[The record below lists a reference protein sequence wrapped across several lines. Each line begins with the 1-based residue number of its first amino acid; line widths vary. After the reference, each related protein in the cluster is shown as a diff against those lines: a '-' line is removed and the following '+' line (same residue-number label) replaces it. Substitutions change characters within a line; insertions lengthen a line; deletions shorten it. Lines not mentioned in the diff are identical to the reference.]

1 MAGTRTR
8 GQDDQAII
16 DLAFRMALARV
27 GSPRMEGTGS
37 RQLPR
42 IERSLLDP
50 LRFYGARTQLHRSST
65 ARPLPPFRRSTEIP
79 CEKIGTRKAQHL
91 ARPAQSRPLVAWPP
105 CRAPLPHD
113 ALKTVI
119 GGADKDSRPRRLP
132 LPGLAPPLGIVDPA
146 DRQSLRPGSI
156 TTIHSLTEHV
166 EKPAGSC
173 NSKLMDR
180 RPVFRT
186 LQGWTA

>member
-91 ARPAQSRPLVAWPP
+91 ARPAQSRPLVACIAP
-105 CRAPLPHD
+105 CRPP
-113 ALKTVI
+113 
-119 GGADKDSRPRRLP
+119 RP
-132 LPGLAPPLGIVDPA
+132 
-146 DRQSLRPGSI
+146 
-156 TTIHSLTEHV
+156 TTH
-166 EKPAGSC
+166 
-173 NSKLMDR
+173 
-180 RPVFRT
+180 
-186 LQGWTA
+186 